1 MSKIPIEIS
10 FHLRYLYQDLGIKG
24 KELCHKYKQFSKA
37 SIYRHAKKPIG
48 SSVVDKR
55 KQNPGRPPKLSER
68 DKRSILRQ
76 VEVLRDSVGHFTS
89 RHVRV
94 SAGVECRVSDETVRR
109 VLRSSG
115 LRYRHARK
123 KGLLTQKD
131 LKVRL
136 AFARKVRR
144 KLNPNIWTHGICFYL
159 DGVSFTHK
167 YNPSDQAR
175 APKTTAWR
183 RRNEGLKYKCT
194 TKGSHEGTGGKVA
207 HFIAAIAHG
216 KGMVLCE
223 QYHGKLNGQNFANFV
238 RGHFPG
244 LFHNSSNPKGKLFLQ
259 DGDPSQNSKK
269 AKEAMHGMGA
279 RKFNIPPRSPDMN
292 PIENIFHP
300 VKRKLNSD
308 AIENNIT
315 HEGFKEFSDRVKKNH
330 DKFSH

>member
-10 FHLRYLYQDLGIKG
+10 LHLQYLYQDLGIKG
-24 KELCHKYKQFSKA
+24 KELCDKYKQFSKA

-144 KLNPNIWTHGICFYL
+144 KLNPNIWKHGICFYL

-175 APKTTAWR
+175 APKTMAWR

-194 TKGSHEGTGGKVA
+194 TKGSHEGTGWKRNGTMR
-207 HFIAAIAHG
+207 AIPWKA
-216 KGMVLCE
+216 
-223 QYHGKLNGQNFANFV
+223 Q
-238 RGHFPG
+238 R
-244 LFHNSSNPKGKLFLQ
+244 
-259 DGDPSQNSKK
+259 SK
-269 AKEAMHGMGA
+269 
-279 RKFNIPPRSPDMN
+279 FC
-292 PIENIFHP
+292 
-300 VKRKLNSD
+300 
-308 AIENNIT
+308 
-315 HEGFKEFSDRVKKNH
+315 
-330 DKFSH
+330 

>member
-1 MSKIPIEIS
+1 MY
-10 FHLRYLYQDLGIKG
+10 FR
-24 KELCHKYKQFSKA
+24 A

-76 VEVLRDSVGHFTS
+76 VEVLRDSIGHFTS

-94 SAGVECRVSDETVRR
+94 SAGVECRVSGETVRR

-144 KLNPNIWTHGICFYL
+144 KLNPNIWKHGICFYL

-175 APKTTAWR
+175 APKTMAWR

-223 QYHGKLNGQNFANFV
+223 QYHGKLNDQSFANFV
-238 RGHFPG
+238 REHFPG
-244 LFHNSSNPKGKLFLQ
+244 LFRNSSNLKGKLFLQ
-259 DGDPSQNSKK
+259 DRDPFQNSKK
-269 AKEAMHGMGA
+269 AKEAIHGMGA
-279 RKFNIPPRSPDMN
+279 RKFSIPPRSPDMN
-292 PIENIFHP
+292 PIENIFHL

-315 HEGFKEFSDRVKKNH
+315 QEGFKEFSDRVKKTMTNFPPNTIDNTIDSM
-330 DKFSH
+330 DKRISLIIKSKGQ

>member
-10 FHLRYLYQDLGIKG
+10 LHLRYLYQDLGIKV
-24 KELCHKYKQFSKA
+24 KALCDKYKQFSKA
-37 SIYRHAKKPIG
+37 SIYRHAKKLIE
-48 SSVVDKR
+48 SSSVDKR
-55 KQNPGRPPKLSER
+55 KQNPGPPPKLSER

-76 VEVLRDSVGHFTS
+76 VEVLRNSVGHFTS

-136 AFARKVRR
+136 AFARKARR
-144 KLNPNIWTHGICFYL
+144 KLNPNIWKHGICFYL
-159 DGVSFTHK
+159 DGVSFSHK

-175 APKTTAWR
+175 APKTMAWR

-194 TKGSHEGTGGKVA
+194 TKGSHEGTGGKVV

-223 QYHGKLNGQNFANFV
+223 QYHGKLNGQSFTNFFAGTLSGFV
-238 RGHFPG
+238 SQQFK
-244 LFHNSSNPKGKLFLQ
+244 PKG
-259 DGDPSQNSKK
+259 
-269 AKEAMHGMGA
+269 
-279 RKFNIPPRSPDMN
+279 
-292 PIENIFHP
+292 
-300 VKRKLNSD
+300 
-308 AIENNIT
+308 
-315 HEGFKEFSDRVKKNH
+315 
-330 DKFSH
+330 